1 MKFHPAKQ
9 HCSKDM
15 RPYMESPWSV
25 VFKYIFTFNFLIYS
39 GMVLGCQRKCPIL
52 PKTTKNGK
60 NSQKRPIFK
69 WNSTQLNVPDDQKK
83 NYPYF
88 LHTIRHSKNNSHFT
102 VSHFCYFQLYL
113 MHIGV
118 LIFFD
123 FSSFL
128 VWKRWQHFPLNKI
141 APFSQEKWKLV
152 KFAYFS

>member
-25 VFKYIFTFNFLIYS
+25 VFKYTFTFNFLIYS

-60 NSQKRPIFK
+60 NSQKWPIFK

-83 NYPYF
+83 IYPYF

-102 VSHFCYFQLYL
+102 LSHFCYFQLYL
-113 MHIGV
+113 LLEPPDGNVGREKRFQHISPGV
-118 LIFFD
+118 PYLDPTLIHLD
-123 FSSFL
+123 PAIWGL
-128 VWKRWQHFPLNKI
+128 
-141 APFSQEKWKLV
+141 
-152 KFAYFS
+152 